1 MITIKEA
8 EEILKKEYHIDNF
21 LYVVNDMLLPDFVS
35 DRHDVEFKNNIF
47 ESVNQLGYSDKCEVT
62 IFEVI
67 LKAGSH
73 NRRVTI
79 TQEMFKILRG
89 LGIHNAIVAFANADK
104 LNYRFSLLT
113 SKYEFDGEK
122 VVKVLSNPRRY
133 SYSLGYGTKTKTAY
147 DFLIGKGKVNSLDE
161 LINRFSVEVVNKQF
175 YSEIAAC
182 FTGLVGGQ
190 RDGKTFNRELNIY
203 GVTDQNKYAEFAVRL
218 IGRIV
223 FCWFLKEKKSENGVS
238 LIPETLFNTKD
249 IKIAGNY
256 YHDVLEPLFFEL
268 LNTSIPRRKGKFAQ
282 EAVYNQIP
290 YLNGGLFSPHI
301 DDHYKFSP
309 ELQSGQYGIVTISN
323 DWFDRFYAV
332 LGQYNFT
339 VDENT
344 SYDIELSIDPEML
357 GRIFENL
364 LAEINPETGENAK
377 KSTGSYYTPRD
388 IVDYMVDNSILEHL
402 KTKTGISEEKL
413 KALISYGKEDDEL
426 MSFSE
431 AEKKAIVNAL
441 YSVTVLDPACG
452 SGAFPIGVLQKI
464 VYMLQEIDTDATLWF
479 NKATENVSFLIRKEF
494 EKKFNAGS
502 LDYIRKLT
510 VIQNSIF
517 GIDIQPIAV
526 EIARLRC
533 FLSLVIEEKV
543 YDDEP
548 NRGINPLPS
557 LDFKFIVANS
567 LIPLES
573 EGTMQMSLFENQEHI
588 KALRAIREEYF
599 NADNDRRTELKLEFK
614 TLQQDMLLNTIAN
627 YQKQASLKYQ
637 LLSEWKP
644 FESQPTT
651 WFDPEWMFGIKDGFD
666 IVIGNP
672 PYIST
677 KEIPAKD
684 KDMYEKIYG
693 FSDDTYNI
701 FTFRGMQLVK
711 DNGTLNYIIPKTF
724 WTTQTKRNMRNMLLS
739 KAIKYI
745 YDTAN
750 PFSSVMVDTCIIQ
763 VQNKKYNDDMFLTF
777 LDGSKNL
784 LVPDR
789 YNNISQRIFIEMPN
803 SVIFTPTEYNTKIS
817 EKYGK
822 IVKSLLEKWWD
833 CIKTSKDIEKNKY
846 RLEQYRNSLKPGDIT
861 LLGCLTEG
869 GQGLAT
875 ANNGKYIAIRKTSKW
890 ANNVLKARYKKL
902 DEVMRKYNFSI
913 EYLHPYV
920 STKEFLDNA
929 SELEIAK
936 LFDLLKEKYGRD
948 VFGQGFIY
956 RLIDDAEI
964 ADVDSLSDDEKADGI
979 DTSKAYYVP
988 YDKGDK
994 DGNRWFLETPFAIA
1008 WSKENVHYFKTNSGK
1023 KGEGMPVLRNPQFYF
1038 KEGFCWN
1045 DINTTYLKCRIKGK
1059 SVNDVKSMSLYG
1071 MIETVPEFYM
1081 VALINSSFV
1090 SYYVDSFINNT
1101 QTFQINDA
1109 RQIPIIIPF
1118 EKELLE
1124 IRTIF
1129 NGAVKL
1135 KKKEFET
1142 SILQTEELNSLQY
1155 ELDKIVASIYK
1166 IN

>member
-21 LYVVNDMLLPDFVS
+21 LYVVNDMLLPDFVL
-35 DRHDVEFKNNIF
+35 DRHEVEFKNNIF

-62 IFEVI
+62 VFEVI
-67 LKAGSH
+67 LKTGSH

-89 LGIHNAIVAFANADK
+89 LGINNAIVAFANADK

-182 FTGLVGGQ
+182 FTRLVGGQ
-190 RDGKTFNRELNIY
+190 RDGKTFDRELNIY

-238 LIPETLFNTKD
+238 LIPETLLNTKD

-282 EAVYNQIP
+282 EAIYNQIP

-309 ELQSGQYGIVTISN
+309 ELQSGQYGLVTIPN

-377 KSTGSYYTPRD
+377 KSTGSFYTPRD
-388 IVDYMVDNSILEHL
+388 IVDYMVDSSILEHL
-402 KTKTGISEEKL
+402 KTKTEISDEKL

-426 MSFSE
+426 ISFSE
-431 AEKKAIVNAL
+431 TEKKSIVNAL

-464 VYMLQEIDTDATLWF
+464 VYMLQEIDPDATLWF

-548 NRGINPLPS
+548 NRGINPLPN
-557 LDFKFIVANS
+557 LDFKFIIANTLLS
-567 LIPLES
+567 LPHDS
-573 EGTMQMSLFENQEHI
+573 DNKKNVSANQMSIFENQEHI
-588 KALRAIREEYF
+588 DQLKAVREEYF
-599 NADNDRRTELKLEFK
+599 SANDAETKNELKISFGAIQKAMVQEAFTNK
-614 TLQQDMLLNTIAN
+614 NASAQ
-627 YQKQASLKYQ
+627 YQALFQW
-637 LLSEWKP
+637 EP
-644 FESQPTT
+644 FGNNVTN
-651 WFDPEWMFGIKDGFD
+651 WFDSDWMFGIKDGFD
-666 IVIGNP
+666 IVIANP
-672 PYIST
+672 PYGVKFST
-677 KEIPAKD
+677 AEKKLFSHKYPTVPDYESADYFLERSYELLAK
-684 KDMYEKIYG
+684 
-693 FSDDTYNI
+693 
-701 FTFRGMQLVK
+701 
-711 DNGTLNYIIPKTF
+711 NGIVCFIIP
-724 WTTQTKRNMRNMLLS
+724 NMFLS
-739 KAIKYI
+739 NQFAKKFRENILQKWGVCYI
-745 YDTAN
+745 N
-750 PFSSVMVDTCIIQ
+750 NLSQSSVFESASIRNAII
-763 VQNKKYNDDMFLTF
+763 MFC
-777 LDGSKNL
+777 KE
-784 LVPDR
+784 R
-789 YNNISQRIFIEMPN
+789 
-803 SVIFTPTEYNTKIS
+803 
-817 EKYGK
+817 EKYGQYVKMDLTRFEIK
-822 IVKSLLEKWWD
+822 IVKSIQISKELLSDSIDNWLNLTD
-833 CIKTSKDIEKNKY
+833 IDIETKKILQKIRLNAKPLSSLCSISQGLIPYDKY
-846 RLEQYRNSLKPGDIT
+846 RGHSETTIRNRIWNATYQKDETYHRELQGKDVSRYSLIW
-861 LLGCLTEG
+861 
-869 GQGLAT
+869 
-875 ANNGKYIAIRKTSKW
+875 NGKDWLSYGEWLAAPRRKEFFTEPRILIREITNPRILSTFTDEEFY
-890 ANNVLKARYKKL
+890 NTPSIINCIEFINV
-902 DEVMRKYNFSI
+902 
-913 EYLHPYV
+913 HPYYVLAIINSSLMSFYHIKSSPKAGKGLFPKILV
-920 STKEFLDNA
+920 SDVRKIPIKIDNRYQD
-929 SELEIAK
+929 K
-936 LFDLLKEKYGRD
+936 LVTIVEQLLTSYSKS
-948 VFGQGFIY
+948 
-956 RLIDDAEI
+956 LDAEI
-964 ADVDSLSDDEKADGI
+964 DRL
-979 DTSKAYYVP
+979 
-988 YDKGDK
+988 
-994 DGNRWFLETPFAIA
+994 
-1008 WSKENVHYFKTNSGK
+1008 
-1023 KGEGMPVLRNPQFYF
+1023 
-1038 KEGFCWN
+1038 
-1045 DINTTYLKCRIKGK
+1045 
-1059 SVNDVKSMSLYG
+1059 
-1071 MIETVPEFYM
+1071 
-1081 VALINSSFV
+1081 
-1090 SYYVDSFINNT
+1090 
-1101 QTFQINDA
+1101 
-1109 RQIPIIIPF
+1109 
-1118 EKELLE
+1118 
-1124 IRTIF
+1124 
-1129 NGAVKL
+1129 
-1135 KKKEFET
+1135 
-1142 SILQTEELNSLQY
+1142 
-1155 ELDKIVASIYK
+1155 IYK
-1166 IN
+1166 IYGLNEEEIAVVEATIK

>member
-1 MITIKEA
+1 MITLDEA
-8 EEILKKEYHIDNF
+8 KEILANEYHIDNF
-21 LYVVNDMLLPDFVS
+21 LYVVNDVLLPDFIS
-35 DRHDVEFKNNIF
+35 DRHEVEFKNNIF

-62 IFEVI
+62 VFEVI
-67 LKAGSH
+67 LKTGSH

-89 LGIHNAIVAFANADK
+89 LGINNAIVAFANADK

-182 FTGLVGGQ
+182 FTRLVGGQ

-223 FCWFLKEKKSENGVS
+223 FCWFLKEKKSEKGVS
-238 LIPETLFNTKD
+238 LIPETLLNTKD

-282 EAVYNQIP
+282 EQFYSQIP
-290 YLNGGLFSPHI
+290 YLNGGLFSPHV

-309 ELQSGQYGIVTISN
+309 ELQSGQYGVVTIPN

-377 KSTGSYYTPRD
+377 KSTGSFYTPRD
-388 IVDYMVDNSILEHL
+388 IVDYMVDSSIHEHL

-426 MSFSE
+426 ISFSE
-431 AEKKAIVNAL
+431 TEKKAIVNAL

-464 VYMLQEIDTDATLWF
+464 VYMLQEIDPDATLWF

-548 NRGINPLPS
+548 NRGINPLPN
-557 LDFKFIVANS
+557 LDFKFIAANS
-567 LIPLES
+567 LI
-573 EGTMQMSLFENQEHI
+573 SLPEDSDHIKDVAKNQLSIFEKVEHI
-588 KALRAIREEYF
+588 EQLKSVREEYF
-599 NADNDRRTELKLEFK
+599 SANDAETKNELKFAFSEI
-614 TLQQDMLLNTIAN
+614 QNAMR
-627 YQKQASLKYQ
+627 QAALDNWGNKMASARYEALFQ
-637 LLSEWKP
+637 WKP
-644 FESQPTT
+644 FNNTVT
-651 WFDPEWMFGIKDGFD
+651 NWFDPNWMFGIKDGFD
-666 IVIGNP
+666 IVIANP
-672 PYIST
+672 PYIQLQDKSIRAMAEVYSKQGYIT
-677 KEIPAKD
+677 FAKTGDIYCLFYEAGYNNLKEGGILTYITSNKWMRAGYGEKLRGFLASKTNPVLLIDFAGQKVFESATVDVNILLFKKENNAGQTQACLIKD
-684 KDMYEKIYG
+684 KCRNNLSNYI
-693 FSDDTYNI
+693 
-701 FTFRGMQLVK
+701 QQ
-711 DNGTLNYIIPKTF
+711 NGTVDKFISNSSWIIMNAIENSIRMKI
-724 WTTQTKRNMRNMLLS
+724 QTKG
-739 KAIKYI
+739 I
-745 YDTAN
+745 
-750 PFSSVMVDTCIIQ
+750 P
-763 VQNKKYNDDMFLTF
+763 
-777 LDGSKNL
+777 
-784 LVPDR
+784 
-789 YNNISQRIFIEMPN
+789 
-803 SVIFTPTEYNTKIS
+803 
-817 EKYGK
+817 
-822 IVKSLLEKWWD
+822 LEKWD
-833 CIKTSKDIEKNKY
+833 IQINYGIKTGFNEAFIISGKIKDELIAQDPKSAEVIRPILRGRDIKKYEYTFSDLWLINVHNGVKIKGIPPIDVDDYPAIKRHLDKFFPILSNRADKGDTPYNLRNCVYMDDFSKQKIVYREISEEMDACIINEEVYVNNKCY
-846 RLEQYRNSLKPGDIT
+846 IIT
-861 LLGCLTEG
+861 GEHL
-869 GQGLAT
+869 
-875 ANNGKYIAIRKTSKW
+875 
-890 ANNVLKARYKKL
+890 
-902 DEVMRKYNFSI
+902 
-913 EYLHPYV
+913 EYLICVLNSKLFNRIILQSANQTGGKGRDFLEKIHVPYR
-920 STKEFLDNA
+920 DNDILA
-929 SELEIAK
+929 DLYRDLLTTPLPER
-936 LFDLLKEKYGRD
+936 FDLLKK
-948 VFGQGFIY
+948 
-956 RLIDDAEI
+956 IDAAVNKLYNLTNEEI
-964 ADVDSLSDDEKADGI
+964 DYI
-979 DTSKAYYVP
+979 DT
-988 YDKGDK
+988 
-994 DGNRWFLETPFAIA
+994 L
-1008 WSKENVHYFKTNSGK
+1008 
-1023 KGEGMPVLRNPQFYF
+1023 
-1038 KEGFCWN
+1038 
-1045 DINTTYLKCRIKGK
+1045 
-1059 SVNDVKSMSLYG
+1059 
-1071 MIETVPEFYM
+1071 
-1081 VALINSSFV
+1081 
-1090 SYYVDSFINNT
+1090 
-1101 QTFQINDA
+1101 
-1109 RQIPIIIPF
+1109 
-1118 EKELLE
+1118 
-1124 IRTIF
+1124 
-1129 NGAVKL
+1129 
-1135 KKKEFET
+1135 
-1142 SILQTEELNSLQY
+1142 
-1155 ELDKIVASIYK
+1155 
-1166 IN
+1166 

>member
-67 LKAGSH
+67 LNAGSH

-89 LGIHNAIVAFANADK
+89 LGINNAIVAFANADK

-182 FTGLVGGQ
+182 FTRLVGGQ

-203 GVTDQNKYAEFAVRL
+203 GVTDKNKYAEFAVRL

-282 EAVYNQIP
+282 EAFYNQIP
-290 YLNGGLFSPHI
+290 YLNGGLFSPHV

-309 ELQSGQYGIVTISN
+309 ELQSGQYGLVTISN

-377 KSTGSYYTPRD
+377 KSTGSFYTPRD
-388 IVDYMVDNSILEHL
+388 IVDYMVDSSILEHL
-402 KTKTGISEEKL
+402 KTKTEISDEKL

-426 MSFSE
+426 ISFSE
-431 AEKKAIVNAL
+431 TEKKSIVNAL

-464 VYMLQEIDTDATLWF
+464 VYMLQEIDPDATLWF

-548 NRGINPLPS
+548 NRGINPLPN

-588 KALRAIREEYF
+588 KALRDIREEYF

-651 WFDPEWMFGIKDGFD
+651 WFDQEWMFGIKDGFD

-1008 WSKENVHYFKTNSGK
+1008 WSKENVHYLKTDVRARYQGYS
-1023 KGEGMPVLRNPQFYF
+1023 FFF

>member
-35 DRHDVEFKNNIF
+35 DRHEVKFKNNIF

-62 IFEVI
+62 VFEVI
-67 LKAGSH
+67 LKTGSH

-89 LGIHNAIVAFANADK
+89 LGINNAIVAFANADK

-182 FTGLVGGQ
+182 FTRLVGGQ
-190 RDGKTFNRELNIY
+190 RDGKTFDRELNIY

-238 LIPETLFNTKD
+238 LIPETLLNTKD

-282 EAVYNQIP
+282 EAIYNQIP

-309 ELQSGQYGIVTISN
+309 ELQSGQYGLVTIPN

-377 KSTGSYYTPRD
+377 KSTGSFYTPRD
-388 IVDYMVDNSILEHL
+388 IVDYMVDSSILEHL

-426 MSFSE
+426 MSFS
-431 AEKKAIVNAL
+431 ATEKKSIVNAL

-464 VYMLQEIDTDATLWF
+464 VYILQEIDPDATLWF

-548 NRGINPLPS
+548 NRGINPLPN

-567 LIPLES
+567 LVPLES
-573 EGTMQMSLFENQEHI
+573 EGTMQMSLFENQDHI
-588 KALRAIREEYF
+588 KALRDIREEYF

-614 TLQQDMLLNTIAN
+614 TLQQDMLLNTITN

-666 IVIGNP
+666 IVIANP
-672 PYIST
+672 PYIQLQDKSIRAMAEVYSKQGYT
-677 KEIPAKD
+677 TFAKTGDVYCLFYEAGYNNLKEGGILTYITSNKWMRAGYGEKLRSFLASKTNPVLLIDFAGQKVFESATVDVNILLFKKENNAGQTQACLIKD
-684 KDMYEKIYG
+684 KCRNNLSNYIQQNGTIDKFISNSSWIIMSVIENSIRMKIQTKGIPLEKWSIQINYG
-693 FSDDTYNI
+693 VKTGFNEAFIINGKTKDELIAEDPKSAEVIRPILRGRDIKKYSYSYADLWLISLFPSRHYNI
-701 FTFRGMQLVK
+701 DYYPAIKRHLLSFGMERLEQTGRVYSINGQNIRARK
-711 DNGTLNYIIPKTF
+711 KTNNKWYETQDSISYWDDFSKQKIIYPETTQGAYFIVDNGEFYIDKTCFCMIADQPFYLLATLSSQLFEFSYKQLFSSIELGVNGYQYNKHALVLLPIIDPKTIDNAILDKIQYLARKAMHS
-724 WTTQTKRNMRNMLLS
+724 TDTQTK
-739 KAIKYI
+739 KDVIKDIDELI
-745 YDTAN
+745 YSLYD
-750 PFSSVMVDTCIIQ
+750 
-763 VQNKKYNDDMFLTF
+763 
-777 LDGSKNL
+777 
-784 LVPDR
+784 
-789 YNNISQRIFIEMPN
+789 
-803 SVIFTPTEYNTKIS
+803 IS
-817 EKYGK
+817 EKEVDY
-822 IVKSLLEKWWD
+822 IKSLL
-833 CIKTSKDIEKNKY
+833 
-846 RLEQYRNSLKPGDIT
+846 
-861 LLGCLTEG
+861 
-869 GQGLAT
+869 
-875 ANNGKYIAIRKTSKW
+875 
-890 ANNVLKARYKKL
+890 
-902 DEVMRKYNFSI
+902 
-913 EYLHPYV
+913 
-920 STKEFLDNA
+920 
-929 SELEIAK
+929 
-936 LFDLLKEKYGRD
+936 
-948 VFGQGFIY
+948 
-956 RLIDDAEI
+956 
-964 ADVDSLSDDEKADGI
+964 
-979 DTSKAYYVP
+979 
-988 YDKGDK
+988 
-994 DGNRWFLETPFAIA
+994 
-1008 WSKENVHYFKTNSGK
+1008 
-1023 KGEGMPVLRNPQFYF
+1023 
-1038 KEGFCWN
+1038 
-1045 DINTTYLKCRIKGK
+1045 
-1059 SVNDVKSMSLYG
+1059 
-1071 MIETVPEFYM
+1071 
-1081 VALINSSFV
+1081 
-1090 SYYVDSFINNT
+1090 
-1101 QTFQINDA
+1101 
-1109 RQIPIIIPF
+1109 
-1118 EKELLE
+1118 
-1124 IRTIF
+1124 
-1129 NGAVKL
+1129 
-1135 KKKEFET
+1135 
-1142 SILQTEELNSLQY
+1142 
-1155 ELDKIVASIYK
+1155 
-1166 IN
+1166 